1 MHATC
6 ATCHA
11 TGDVGDEL
19 HELTEVGGEGPSDAR
34 TIHLCEDC
42 LDRRETSQW
51 PLAGEAGQRLYE
63 ALDSQPHAPRER
75 YSYLLEPD
83 QRLHLVRL
91 RPDWVQQ
98 HAEA

>member
-1 MHATC
+1 MQATC

-11 TGDVGDEL
+11 TGDVGDQL
-19 HELTEVGGEGPSDAR
+19 HELTEVGAGTPEGAR

-42 LDRRETSQW
+42 LDRRETGHWS
-51 PLAGEAGQRLYE
+51 LAGAEGQRLYE
-63 ALDSQPHAPRER
+63 ALHSEPHAPRER
-75 YSYLLEPD
+75 YSYLVEPD

-91 RPDWVQQ
+91 RPDWLHQ